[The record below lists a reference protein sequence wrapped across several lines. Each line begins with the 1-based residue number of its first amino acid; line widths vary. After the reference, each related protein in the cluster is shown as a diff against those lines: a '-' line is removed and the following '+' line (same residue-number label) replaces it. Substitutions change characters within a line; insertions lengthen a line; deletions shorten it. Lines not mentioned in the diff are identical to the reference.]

1 MAPVGRSA
9 GLGRD
14 GLMGMCAHGLLRA
27 GAQCAPQAECLAEG
41 RPRRCLR
48 GSRRRGPA
56 WEGPSDPRG
65 IDEGGTV
72 RLCAAPGPLGPACRH
87 GARPAPL
94 VSDPSTVP
102 GVVRPV
108 QDCVILPT
116 CTNGRPG
123 PCPGFAA
130 GRGSGSGRGV
140 PGHCV
145 EDPLPNTVP
154 GEVGSRGGSPR
165 CRQRS
170 RGRQCGWPPEMLL
183 VFPQVTAEPI
193 FHAHVE
199 ARTLSVAAVVA
210 SRRGVLRDSGG
221 ACLGG
226 MRAGTGVRARARARC
241 TVRGP
246 TGVRAGSSLRCVHG
260 QRRTH

>member
-1 MAPVGRSA
+1 MCRTDGHVCSWAPRGRRAVCFA
-9 GLGRD
+9 GGVPRGRAILERCP
-14 GLMGMCAHGLLRA
+14 GIARA
-27 GAQCAPQAECLAEG
+27 
-41 RPRRCLR
+41 
-48 GSRRRGPA
+48 GPA
-56 WEGPSDPRG
+56 WEEPSDPRG

-72 RLCAAPGPLGPACRH
+72 RLCAAPGPLDPACRH

-108 QDCVILPT
+108 QDCVILLT
-116 CTNGRPG
+116 CTDGRPG

-221 ACLGG
+221 ACFGTRAGRASGG
-226 MRAGTGVRARARARC
+226 MRAGTGARARARARC